1 MLLLQADGLS
11 KKIGHIIP
19 VYSKIKHIERRL
31 CPKGMPAAQNH
42 GFCNGSRPVCL
53 QADGTG
59 ARLSKKEHNK
69 LLSLNNLDFKSLSIR

>member
-31 CPKGMPAAQNH
+31 CPNGMPAAQNQE
-42 GFCNGSRPVCL
+42 FCHGSRPVRL
-53 QADGTG
+53 QADGTEEAVQKG
-59 ARLSKKEHNK
+59 T
-69 LLSLNNLDFKSLSIR
+69 